1 MKKIGNS
8 GVTGI
13 LAALNE
19 EAGIGS
25 TGGFHVVFDVLWLG
39 VLL

>member
-13 LAALNE
+13 LGALNE

-25 TGGFHVVFDVLWLG
+25 TGGVSCCF
-39 VLL
+39 